1 MFPVGK
7 TKIRILIAGRLN
19 KCRIHPAMRNQ
30 QRGTNDFLCNGFTL
44 IELIVVLSLIS
55 IIIFVSVPRFHNET
69 LPDNT
74 KKLSRWIM
82 LTSQS
87 LKEKTFCNQKLYTMH
102 VDMETRRLWVTDG
115 SMSEDEVLK
124 AGQKGFLIP
133 DDVEVLDVEFPGN
146 NKIISGLANINFYA
160 NGYSDMALIHI
171 KDNDD
176 NQLSLLIEP
185 FLSKVKLHEK
195 YSGLED

>member
-1 MFPVGK
+1 
-7 TKIRILIAGRLN
+7 
-19 KCRIHPAMRNQ
+19 MRNQ

>member
-1 MFPVGK
+1 
-7 TKIRILIAGRLN
+7 
-19 KCRIHPAMRNQ
+19 MRNQ

-102 VDMETRRLWVTDG
+102 VDMETRQLWVTDE

-185 FLSKVKLHEK
+185 FLSKVKLYEK

>member
-1 MFPVGK
+1 MWLDHYVFSMKKYVK
-7 TKIRILIAGRLN
+7 TRICLR
-19 KCRIHPAMRNQ
+19 Q
-30 QRGTNDFLCNGFTL
+30 SNGFTL
-44 IELIVVLSLIS
+44 IELIVVISLIS

-74 KKLSRWIM
+74 KKVSRWIM

-87 LKEKTFCNQKLYTMH
+87 LKEKSFCDQKLYTMH
-102 VDMETRRLWVTDG
+102 VNMESRRLWVTDE

-124 AGQKGFLIP
+124 AGQKGFMIP
-133 DDVEVLDVEFPGN
+133 DDVEALDVEFPGN

-176 NQLSLLIEP
+176 NQLSFLIEP
-185 FLSKVKLHEK
+185 FLSKVKLYET
-195 YSGLED
+195 YSGFEN